1 MNAIVIFHDFFDV
14 LRYNGVSMYKNLD
27 TAAPK
32 FATNQVQNDWR
43 LYKNNKE
50 KVMENKKVFGH
61 GIAIFTI
68 FIWGTTFISTKILL
82 RAFQPVEILFFRFVM
97 GFILLWIMSPHRL
110 PFKNW
115 KQELT
120 FAGAGLTGMTMYYLM
135 ENIALTYS
143 QASNVGV
150 IVSIAPVF
158 TAITA
163 RIFLKEEGKLRPA
176 FFAGCAIALVGISLI
191 SFSGTT
197 MHLNPIGDILSVGAA
212 IVWSFYSVLSKK
224 IGAFGYSVIQ
234 TTRRTFFYG
243 ILFMVPALFVFDFKW
258 DLYRFATPAYL
269 FNIFYLGLGASAICF
284 VTWNMAVRILGAIK
298 TSVYI
303 YLAPVVTAVT
313 SVIVL
318 HEKITFLSGLGIVLV
333 LGGLLLSEQKKKL
346 FPVWGRKQEKNVVE

>member
-1 MNAIVIFHDFFDV
+1 M
-14 LRYNGVSMYKNLD
+14 K
-27 TAAPK
+27 
-32 FATNQVQNDWR
+32 
-43 LYKNNKE
+43 
-50 KVMENKKVFGH
+50 NKKMFGH

-110 PFKNW
+110 PVKSW
-115 KQELT
+115 KQELI

-176 FFAGCAIALVGISLI
+176 FFIGCVIALIGISLI

-224 IGAFGYSVIQ
+224 MGAFGYSVIQ

-243 ILFMVPALFVFDFKW
+243 ILFMIPALFFFDFKL

>member
-1 MNAIVIFHDFFDV
+1 
-14 LRYNGVSMYKNLD
+14 
-27 TAAPK
+27 
-32 FATNQVQNDWR
+32 
-43 LYKNNKE
+43 
-50 KVMENKKVFGH
+50 MENKKAFGH
-61 GIAIFTI
+61 VLAIFTI

-82 RAFQPVEILFFRFVM
+82 QAFQPVEILFFRFVM
-97 GFILLWIMSPHRL
+97 GFILLWIMNPHRL
-110 PFKNW
+110 PF
-115 KQELT
+115 
-120 FAGAGLTGMTMYYLM
+120 TGMTLYYLM

-176 FFAGCAIALVGISLI
+176 FFMGCVIALIGISLI

-197 MHLNPIGDILSVGAA
+197 MHLNPIGDLLSVGGA
-212 IVWSFYSVLSKK
+212 IIWSFYSVLSKK
-224 IGAFGYSVIQ
+224 IGSFGYSVVQ
-234 TTRRTFFYG
+234 ATRRTFFYG
-243 ILFMVPALFVFDFKW
+243 ILFMIPALFIFDFKW
-258 DLYRFATPAYL
+258 NLTRFATPAYL

-313 SVIVL
+313 SVIIL
-318 HEKITFLSGLGIVLV
+318 HEKITFLSGLGILLV

-346 FPVWGRKQEKNVVE
+346 FPIRGRKHTENVVE

>member
-1 MNAIVIFHDFFDV
+1 
-14 LRYNGVSMYKNLD
+14 
-27 TAAPK
+27 
-32 FATNQVQNDWR
+32 
-43 LYKNNKE
+43 
-50 KVMENKKVFGH
+50 MENKKMFGH

-110 PFKNW
+110 PVKSW
-115 KQELT
+115 KQEMI
-120 FAGAGLTGMTMYYLM
+120 FAGAGFTGMTMYYLM

-176 FFAGCAIALVGISLI
+176 FFIGCVIALIGISLI

-224 IGAFGYSVIQ
+224 MGAFGYSVIQ

-243 ILFMVPALFVFDFKW
+243 ILFMIPALFFFDFKL

>member
-1 MNAIVIFHDFFDV
+1 
-14 LRYNGVSMYKNLD
+14 
-27 TAAPK
+27 
-32 FATNQVQNDWR
+32 
-43 LYKNNKE
+43 
-50 KVMENKKVFGH
+50 
-61 GIAIFTI
+61 
-68 FIWGTTFISTKILL
+68 
-82 RAFQPVEILFFRFVM
+82 
-97 GFILLWIMSPHRL
+97 
-110 PFKNW
+110 
-115 KQELT
+115 
-120 FAGAGLTGMTMYYLM
+120 MTLYYLM

-176 FFAGCAIALVGISLI
+176 FFMGCVIALIGISLI

-197 MHLNPIGDILSVGAA
+197 MHLNPIGDLLSVGGA
-212 IVWSFYSVLSKK
+212 IIWVIFIPYFPKK
-224 IGAFGYSVIQ
+224 IGSFGYSVVQ
-234 TTRRTFFYG
+234 ATRRTFFYG
-243 ILFMVPALFVFDFKW
+243 ILFMIPALFIFDFKW
-258 DLYRFATPAYL
+258 NLTRFATPAYL

-313 SVIVL
+313 SVIIL
-318 HEKITFLSGLGIVLV
+318 HEKITFLSGLGILLV

-346 FPVWGRKQEKNVVE
+346 FPIRGRKHTENVVE

>member
-1 MNAIVIFHDFFDV
+1 
-14 LRYNGVSMYKNLD
+14 
-27 TAAPK
+27 
-32 FATNQVQNDWR
+32 
-43 LYKNNKE
+43 
-50 KVMENKKVFGH
+50 MENKKMFGH

-82 RAFQPVEILFFRFVM
+82 RSFQPVEILFFRFVM

-110 PFKNW
+110 PVKSW
-115 KQELT
+115 KQELI

-176 FFAGCAIALVGISLI
+176 FFIGCVIALIGISLI

-224 IGAFGYSVIQ
+224 MGVFGYSVIQ

-243 ILFMVPALFVFDFKW
+243 ILFMIPALFFFDFKF

>member
-1 MNAIVIFHDFFDV
+1 MHSGI
-14 LRYNGVSMYKNLD
+14 
-27 TAAPK
+27 
-32 FATNQVQNDWR
+32 
-43 LYKNNKE
+43 YKNNKE
-50 KVMENKKVFGH
+50 NKEKAMENKKVFGH

-97 GFILLWIMSPHRL
+97 GFILLWIMSPHWL
-110 PFKNW
+110 PVKNW

-176 FFAGCAIALVGISLI
+176 FFAGCIIALIGISLI

-243 ILFMVPALFVFDFKW
+243 ILFMIPALFFFDFKL

>member
-1 MNAIVIFHDFFDV
+1 
-14 LRYNGVSMYKNLD
+14 
-27 TAAPK
+27 
-32 FATNQVQNDWR
+32 
-43 LYKNNKE
+43 
-50 KVMENKKVFGH
+50 MENKKMFGH

-110 PFKNW
+110 PVKSW
-115 KQELT
+115 KQELI

-176 FFAGCAIALVGISLI
+176 FFIGCVIALIGISLI

-224 IGAFGYSVIQ
+224 MGAFGYSVIQ

-243 ILFMVPALFVFDFKW
+243 ILFMIPALFFFDFKL

-303 YLAPVVTAVT
+303 YLAPVVTAIT